1 MSRASTFS
9 LSSRSPLPDSY
20 NGHSIRTDHRTIL
33 RIMRMMRDPEI
44 DDRDRMPLML
54 KMFYVGSMPKDAAD
68 GFEWFF
74 RCGDTDESAPGSG
87 KRDFDYEQDAQEI
100 YAAFY
105 QVYRIDLFEENLH
118 WWRFSALLSGL
129 FSTENALSNKV
140 RLRHADD
147 NDGQKKAALDR
158 AKRAVAIKDAHSVSE
173 TTAQEQLQKALKE
186 GADITAILNAMR

>member
-20 NGHSIRTDHRTIL
+20 NGHKIRTDHRTIL
-33 RIMRMMRDPEI
+33 RIIRMMRDPEI

-54 KMFYVGSMPKDAAD
+54 KMFYISSMPKDAAD

-74 RCGDTDESAPGSG
+74 RCGETDESTPGSG

-105 QVYRIDLFEENLH
+105 QVYRIDLFDVALH
-118 WWRFSALLSGL
+118 WWRFSALLNGL
-129 FSTENALSNKV
+129 FSGENALSNKV

-147 NDGQKKAALDR
+147 TDSQKKAALDR
-158 AKRAVAIKDAHSVSE
+158 AKRSAVIKDTHSLSE
-173 TTAQEQLQKALKE
+173 ATAQEQLQKALKE
-186 GADITAILNAMR
+186 GADITAILNTMR